1 MPSVLKCRIFRHYCR
16 KFNVVTALFWNIK
29 AGHDPLTHNPPC
41 LINNRLSKV
50 QHYPLKPTA
59 REKMFIMN
67 GKFFPERFLG
77 ELTDA
82 YKCMHHVCDVDW
94 SSEYRLI
101 YNLFNDADSNSAYR
115 ASNMKDDDEKWY
127 GRETEE
133 NGCNAGGLGRTVLSI
148 FLTFPLQLRYWCVH
162 VARPV

>member
-1 MPSVLKCRIFRHYCR
+1 
-16 KFNVVTALFWNIK
+16 
-29 AGHDPLTHNPPC
+29 
-41 LINNRLSKV
+41 
-50 QHYPLKPTA
+50 
-59 REKMFIMN
+59 MN